1 MLCLSLLY
9 NKAMCSF
16 LLTMELPLIC
26 TASCS
31 FGAFRCSN
39 GQCIPSSSRCNG
51 AQDCSDGVDE
61 TGCCKLLLFVNV
73 LYHCLLYSC
82 LCVSKYLTSTTE
94 EYRHLSKDL
103 ILIVTVSQSHRKVAT
118 MGISIPLIPMPENP
132 LETCWPSYIDFS
144 LVNVG
149 QMKIS
154 ISTFL
159 GHKELCRQLLNDISY
174 MHY

>member
-1 MLCLSLLY
+1 MVNVSLPPL
-9 NKAMCSF
+9 AV
-16 LLTMELPLIC
+16 MEHK
-26 TASCS
+26 TALM
-31 FGAFRCSN
+31 ALMR
-39 GQCIPSSSRCNG
+39 
-51 AQDCSDGVDE
+51 QDVVSYYF
-61 TGCCKLLLFVNV
+61 FVNV

-94 EYRHLSKDL
+94 ECRHLSKDL

-132 LETCWPSYIDFS
+132 LETRWPSYIDFS

>member
-1 MLCLSLLY
+1 MVNVSLPPL
-9 NKAMCSF
+9 AV
-16 LLTMELPLIC
+16 MEHK
-26 TASCS
+26 TALM
-31 FGAFRCSN
+31 AVMR
-39 GQCIPSSSRCNG
+39 
-51 AQDCSDGVDE
+51 QDVVSYHF
-61 TGCCKLLLFVNV
+61 FVNV
-73 LYHCLLYSC
+73 LYHCRLYSC
-82 LCVSKYLTSTTE
+82 LCVSNYLTSTTE

-149 QMKIS
+149 QMKIF

-174 MHY
+174 MHF